1 MKSIMDKLNTERLIL
16 LRGVL
21 RDGAVGALV
30 NAIEQNS
37 VEEYARAY
45 GSLLSA
51 DMENSFAGY
60 LSDLILRSDNL
71 FARRACTA
79 QPNLELCAALKS
91 DLRILQ
97 RLAKSAETPPPSV
110 REAQKDG
117 FPAVRYGRDDGLFGT
132 DWGADETIR
141 RLADFYKTNGYGIY
155 IGNKAFTFEDGTLR
169 PVRNTPDVTLNDLKD
184 YAAEKKAVEDNVVN
198 FIEGLPYSN
207 MLLYGDKG
215 TGKSST
221 VHAMLN
227 KYAEKGLRA
236 VEIPKEQICSINAAK
251 EVLSSLP
258 FKFILFIDDLSLEE
272 RDEKVTALKA
282 GLEGSIHERSSNVM
296 IAATSNR
303 RHIVKE
309 NFSDRDNS
317 VHARDTMEEQLSL
330 SDRFGLTV
338 CFSST
343 GKAEYLSIVRQLAAD
358 RKLSV
363 SDEELCT
370 LAERWAILKGGRSPR
385 RAKQFVDFA
394 YSCLAKGMPIEF

>member
-1 MKSIMDKLNTERLIL
+1 MEKLNTERLIL

-21 RDGAVGALV
+21 RDGAAAALERALGHDDV
-30 NAIEQNS
+30 A
-37 VEEYARAY
+37 EYAKAY
-45 GSLLSA
+45 EILLEA
-51 DMENSFAGY
+51 DMQDSFADY
-60 LSDLILRSDNL
+60 LSGLILREDSL
-71 FARRACTA
+71 FARRACVGKPA
-79 QPNLELCAALKS
+79 KAVCDAMAN

-97 RLAKSAETPPPSV
+97 NFAKRTDELPGEIRRATE
-110 REAQKDG
+110 EG
-117 FPAVRYGRDDGLFGT
+117 FPKIGYGKESGLFGK
-132 DWGADETIR
+132 DWAADKTVAN
-141 RLADFYKTNGYGIY
+141 LAQFYRGNGYGIY
-155 IGNKAFTFEDGTLR
+155 IGNKAFTFDGEKLK
-169 PVRNTPDVTLNDLKD
+169 PVRNTPEITLRDLKD
-184 YAAEKKAVEDNVVN
+184 YAEEKKAVEDNIVN
-198 FIEGLPYSN
+198 FVEGLPYSN

-221 VHAMLN
+221 IHAMLN
-227 KYAEKGLRA
+227 KYAEKGLRC
-236 VEIPKEQICSINAAK
+236 VEIPKEQICLINEVK
-251 EVLSSLP
+251 EVLSTLP

-343 GKAEYLSIVRQLAAD
+343 GKPEYLSIVKQLAAD
-358 RKLSV
+358 AHISLGE
-363 SDEELCT
+363 EELCS
-370 LAERWAILKGGRSPR
+370 LAERWAIVKGGRSPR
-385 RAKQFVDFA
+385 RAKQFVDYA
-394 YSCLAKGMPIEF
+394 YSCLAKNIPIDI

>member
-1 MKSIMDKLNTERLIL
+1 MDNLNTERLIL

-21 RDGAVGALV
+21 HSEAVSSFARALEQDDVGA
-30 NAIEQNS
+30 
-37 VEEYARAY
+37 YACAY
-45 GSLLSA
+45 GALLA
-51 DMENSFAGY
+51 EDMQDSFADY
-60 LSDLILRSDNL
+60 VSSLILRNDNL
-71 FARRACTA
+71 FSRRACA
-79 QPNLELCAALKS
+79 GKPSAALREAVRN

-97 RLAKSAETPPPSV
+97 ELAKRTQNLPDAIRRATE
-110 REAQKDG
+110 DG
-117 FPAVRYGRDDGLFGT
+117 FPKINYGKENGLFGT
-132 DWGADETIR
+132 DWASDKTID
-141 RLADFYKTNGYGIY
+141 RLAQFYRSNGYGIY
-155 IGNKAFTFEDGTLR
+155 IGNKAFTFDGEKLQPVLNTPEITLR
-169 PVRNTPDVTLNDLKD
+169 DLKD
-184 YAAEKKAVEDNVVN
+184 YEEEKKAVENNIVS
-198 FIEGLPYSN
+198 FIGGLPYSN

-227 KYAEKGLRA
+227 KYAEKGLRC
-236 VEIPKEQICSINAAK
+236 VEIPKEQICLINKVK

-282 GLEGSIHERSSNVM
+282 GLEGSIHERSANVM

-309 NFSDRDNS
+309 NFSDRENS

-343 GKAEYLSIVRQLAAD
+343 GKAEYLSIVKQLAAD
-358 RKLSV
+358 ARLTM
-363 SDEELCT
+363 DEAELCA
-370 LAERWAILKGGRSPR
+370 LAERWALTKGGRSPR
-385 RAKQFVDFA
+385 RAKQFIDYAYACQAKSLAVDF
-394 YSCLAKGMPIEF
+394 